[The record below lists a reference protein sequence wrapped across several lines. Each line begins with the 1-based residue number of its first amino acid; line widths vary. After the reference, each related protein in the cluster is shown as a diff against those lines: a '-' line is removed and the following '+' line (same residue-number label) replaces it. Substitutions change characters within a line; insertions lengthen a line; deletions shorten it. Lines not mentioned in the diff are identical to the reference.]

1 MGLWIPN
8 VSILFRSNELNKAFL
23 KTVYDVMLLI
33 LMPSYDIWKE
43 RIFRILCP
51 AVKRWDIVLFLVS

>member
-1 MGLWIPN
+1 M
-8 VSILFRSNELNKAFL
+8 FRSNELNKAFL